1 MKLLSKKMS
10 LLAAAATT
18 TLALSGCGKQTFE
31 TVSSVSQ
38 NQAPGFFQI
47 APKVDILLAQ
57 DNTGSMH
64 SIYNDIGSQM
74 PAFLDQLAASGWDYH
89 FASIPLTSN
98 NMNQQLFS
106 EVLAS
111 KQDRNWGI
119 SDWLAPFPGAQFND
133 PDSGEVA
140 ASYFRKPFEY
150 TDYHTKLY
158 PTTSLNGMEPG
169 LENIRLQLKNHMG
182 ASNFHRPDA
191 MLVVIVVG
199 NGNDTSGVKICR
211 RFDGVEAPCELS
223 GMGGSSSTLATCASL
238 PSSLRDSFGNP
249 TVTCVSSCGGTPGL
263 SVANNCSPGALA
275 SNPGNLTPGTYAYA
289 REFYKQ
295 ELQTLRP
302 SSSQVKLYAAVSTQ
316 SGSSNCYGAASFAGT
331 QYISTASSLGGTSHN
346 ICSSG
351 AASVLESIRSSLQ
364 VQKMAL
370 RTIYLMMDGEPDVS
384 SIRVVRY
391 IDGDRNRPEEIQQSA
406 TNGWTYAGLIV
417 DQPRVVT
424 DTANPV
430 AMNRATGYA
439 VRLNGTAR
447 LSGADT
453 AEVTFLPRTN

>member
-1 MKLLSKKMS
+1 
-10 LLAAAATT
+10 
-18 TLALSGCGKQTFE
+18 
-31 TVSSVSQ
+31 
-38 NQAPGFFQI
+38 
-47 APKVDILLAQ
+47 
-57 DNTGSMH
+57 
-64 SIYNDIGSQM
+64 
-74 PAFLDQLAASGWDYH
+74 
-89 FASIPLTSN
+89 
-98 NMNQQLFS
+98 
-106 EVLAS
+106 
-111 KQDRNWGI
+111 
-119 SDWLAPFPGAQFND
+119 
-133 PDSGEVA
+133 
-140 ASYFRKPFEY
+140 
-150 TDYHTKLY
+150 
-158 PTTSLNGMEPG
+158 MEPG
-169 LENIRLQLKNHMG
+169 LENIRLQLKNQMG
-182 ASNFHRPDA
+182 PSNFHRPDA
-191 MLVVIVVG
+191 MLIVIVVG

-223 GMGGSSSTLATCASL
+223 GMGGST
-238 PSSLRDSFGNP
+238 P
-249 TVTCVSSCGGTPGL
+249 VSCGTPGL

-316 SGSSNCYGAASFAGT
+316 TGSSNCYGAASAAGT
-331 QYISTASSLGGTSHN
+331 QYISAASALGGTSHN
-346 ICSSG
+346 ICASG

-364 VQKMAL
+364 VQRMAL

-391 IDGDRNRPEEIQQSA
+391 IDGDRNRPVEIQQNA

-447 LSGADT
+447 LMGADT